1 KSNLKNQTAEAN
13 LIFMDG
19 TRETAKVDMD
29 KSKGAPVKLS
39 DDSAYDTTK
48 GLLDGKDEEDGDFAL
63 LNTWCTYTVNA
74 NGVYTLTEVAK
85 AIDDGTGT
93 TAKTKIKTAQYH
105 DNVDGAKINTK
116 NTSLAGALSGS
127 YAKVYG
133 NDNSV
138 YLTAKLDYVRFD
150 GTNYAAVISSA
161 DNVVTNI
168 DKADITTENSATVA
182 AKDKFSGLHGMSP
195 ATAAGGVYTLYND
208 KGYVI
213 AAMVVGKDAGATS
226 NLVYVHTD
234 DVERE
239 RYNPKTSRATTDG
252 DWTWVRKV
260 IFEGEEVELTE
271 TGDNLQYINAS
282 SMVKGSWYK
291 VTFNANN
298 EVISSASVFGGK
310 ADMVVGPGVNSA
322 DPAAKAEAIYRAV
335 DINPSINEYDTVVFQ
350 RVYVGTSNDVAQ
362 YVVRPSLTG
371 NTLYVETKND
381 TGVRVAEDVKTVLVQ
396 TKANKE
402 ETTYYTTSTQLKNII
417 DDLNDNGEG
426 YKFQMN
432 LVILKGAVRYVVIR
446 DDIKDGYKPTEPT
459 GSVKVSF
466 FDTQYPVTGDN
477 RYDFYVNGKLVT
489 SFDETVPGEK
499 SFKVAANDAIRVLA
513 RGNKNFG
520 SANGEVKVD
529 TASKI
534 TGNVIANGTI
544 LEFKAT
550 TSLTLADGI
559 AATGSSGS
567 SAIDSNIKA
576 TVKFVDADG
585 KTLATPAVTDAHIVV
600 TGDPTGSGEKY
611 NGYNIGD
618 LYLAFTMPS
627 DQKYTANSPE
637 VNATVNGKSYPG
649 IATTSVADSGIVKV
663 AKTDVPADTAAGA
676 ATTIELV
683 VTSDEVVKN
692 VDVKLPSGYNA
703 IYTGSATTET
713 FSTKNAAALKVK
725 FDGAGKDNFLKVDV
739 EYKITGLAGG
749 EKTGTLTAQAVA
761 NDGTVTI
768 TSLTGVAT
776 EKADPAADKVV
787 IEITKVTGNTV
798 KGKVDVSAVT
808 DVVPSNSETT
818 INAIAGHGKGVELDL
833 TTAVSGFTMATNVKS
848 AVVEYELVGVTAKAG
863 NDAGLTGT
871 AKLDAANGLVIQKT
885 DKSGDATAA
894 TFVVKGDEVV
904 TVKIT
909 KVTEVTLDKTKTLFT
924 PVGTVDGATVQTVA
938 AANDI
943 VLENQSGK
951 WVNKSAVTLNVA
963 LNKVCT
969 DAATVVVLKFNGG
982 ECVDKEFTGD
992 AVSKTVSIAAGE
1004 LNVSSFVA
1012 PIILIASAKA

>member
-1 KSNLKNQTAEAN
+1 MVGLELVEDVKNYVFVAGIDADKSNLKNQTAEAN

-29 KSKGAPVKLS
+29 KSTSAPVKLA
-39 DDSAYDTTK
+39 DNSAYDTTK
-48 GLLDGKDEEDGDFAL
+48 GLLDGRTESRGDFAL

-105 DNVDGAKINTK
+105 DDVNGAKINTK
-116 NTSLAGALSGS
+116 NTALAGALSGS

-138 YLTAKLDYVRFD
+138 YLTAKLDYVRYD

-168 DKADITTENSATVA
+168 DKADITTENSTTVA
-182 AKDKFSGLHGMSP
+182 AKDKFNNLGITS

-282 SMVKGSWYK
+282 SMVEGSWYK

-350 RVYVGTSNDVAQ
+350 RVYVGDSNDVAQ
-362 YVVRPSLTG
+362 YVVRPSLVG

-417 DDLNDNGEG
+417 DDLNDNGDG

-446 DDIKDGYKPTEPT
+446 DDIRDGYKPTEPT

-499 SFKVAANDAIRVLA
+499 SFKVAANDAIRVLV
-513 RGNKNFG
+513 RGQANKFG
-520 SANGEVKVD
+520 ADGDVTVD
-529 TASKI
+529 TADKVAGVVSAKS
-534 TGNVIANGTI
+534 TI
-544 LEFKAT
+544 LSFKAT
-550 TSLTLADGI
+550 ESLVRA
-559 AATGSSGS
+559 
-567 SAIDSNIKA
+567 
-576 TVKFVDADG
+576 
-585 KTLATPAVTDAHIVV
+585 PA
-600 TGDPTGSGEKY
+600 GD
-611 NGYNIGD
+611 IG
-618 LYLAFTMPS
+618 
-627 DQKYTANSPE
+627 
-637 VNATVNGKSYPG
+637 
-649 IATTSVADSGIVKV
+649 
-663 AKTDVPADTAAGA
+663 AAGSDDDDNVA
-676 ATTIELV
+676 A
-683 VTSDEVVKN
+683 N
-692 VDVKLPSGYNA
+692 
-703 IYTGSATTET
+703 
-713 FSTKNAAALKVK
+713 
-725 FDGAGKDNFLKVDV
+725 
-739 EYKITGLAGG
+739 
-749 EKTGTLTAQAVA
+749 
-761 NDGTVTI
+761 
-768 TSLTGVAT
+768 
-776 EKADPAADKVV
+776 
-787 IEITKVTGNTV
+787 V
-798 KGKVDVSAVT
+798 KGNLIVM
-808 DVVPSNSETT
+808 
-818 INAIAGHGKGVELDL
+818 KGTE
-833 TTAVSGFTMATNVKS
+833 NV
-848 AVVEYELVGVTAKAG
+848 
-863 NDAGLTGT
+863 TGT
-871 AKLDAANGLVIQKT
+871 AKV
-885 DKSGDATAA
+885 
-894 TFVVKGDEVV
+894 
-904 TVKIT
+904 T
-909 KVTEVTLDKTKTLFT
+909 KVEINAGDDGKVDNETDNKLKFTFTLPAGYEPALEALGSGYGTGSLRPEAAAAFRGRYEDDELFQGLPDENFPHRFAIDLKDIGRMSQTKADLEALPEIGPGNVNAYEDEAAGFITIRNVAGIVCVVLIAVLFLVSVFIIANT
-924 PVGTVDGATVQTVA
+924 IKLTTFDRRDEIAIMKMVGATNGFIRWPFVYEGF
-938 AANDI
+938 
-943 VLENQSGK
+943 LLGLF
-951 WVNKSAVTLNVA
+951 SAVIGFFLQWGLYEAVA
-963 LNKVCT
+963 RSV
-969 DAATVVVLKFNGG
+969 ATNDTINLISVVPFETMWEYVAVIFAGAGMLIGVGGSLSAIRKFLQ
-982 ECVDKEFTGD
+982 V
-992 AVSKTVSIAAGE
+992 
-1004 LNVSSFVA
+1004 
-1012 PIILIASAKA
+1012 